1 MYFDRI
7 EHTIGLLHKIKF
19 YGKMFKLSFFPFF
32 FSTIA
37 LPEIWRSA
45 RGNEKSK
52 KKKKI
57 HIYMICILYVYMNN
71 VYNLF

>member
-7 EHTIGLLHKIKF
+7 EHTIGLLRKIKF
-19 YGKMFKLSFFPFF
+19 YGKMFKLSFFPFL

-71 VYNLF
+71 VYNLL

>member
-1 MYFDRI
+1 MSFDRI

-19 YGKMFKLSFFPFF
+19 YGKMFKLSFLPFF

-52 KKKKI
+52 KKKKNPY
-57 HIYMICILYVYMNN
+57 IYDMYTICIHE
-71 VYNLF
+71 